1 MPRLVTDHPLA
12 PPEWGCDLPEG
23 QLLVLGRKS
32 GSPVCVAWDRLVS
45 GTHAELTWSNGALL
59 VRRLET
65 AKNVIFHE
73 GEPVVECRVPVGGR
87 FVIGDSLFRVVD
99 DRAVPPTPSGPSDS
113 PVEEVT
119 FPRHALRH
127 IRYRDA
133 DRRIEVLSRLPAVLG
148 RVDADDQLLPRLVN
162 VLLAGVAHAEAAAV
176 VELTPQGTPRML
188 AWDRRRETA
197 GAFRPSSRLILESL
211 GRRGASVL
219 HVWESVDASLE
230 FTATQDFDWAFCTPV
245 PHGPVP
251 VDDATD
257 PPSEHADT
265 GARGTSEATI
275 GEPPRAVPTTD
286 IEPRE
291 RRGLYLAGKFDQLSA
306 TPRSGRGDDGPLQA
320 DVKFTELVAEF
331 VGAARRL
338 RVLERTQA
346 GLRQFFPPV
355 VVEALGRGDEA
366 ALLAPRETEVT
377 VLFCDLKGFSRQAEA
392 QSDNLIGLLDRVSLA
407 LDVMTRHILEHGG
420 VIGDFQGDAA
430 MGVWGWPVASP
441 DDPLRACRAALA
453 IRREFEQ
460 AARAPQHALARF
472 ESGMGLA
479 RGRAVAGKIGTRDH
493 TKVTV
498 FGPVVNLASRLEGMT
513 RQLRVPIVVEESL
526 ARIAREGLSPREGRV
541 RTLARV
547 LPYGLETPAL
557 VSELLP
563 GEAELPEFTA
573 QHLTDYESAVERFLD
588 GQWEEAYRLL
598 RTMPSSDRA
607 QDVLAL
613 QIARHNRVP
622 PPDWNGVLRFEGK

>member
-12 PPEWGCDLPEG
+12 PPEWGYDLPDGAE
-23 QLLVLGRKS
+23 LVLGRREGCS
-32 GSPVCVAWDRLVS
+32 VCVPWDRHVS
-45 GTHAELTWSNGALL
+45 GTHALLKWSGGSLA
-59 VRRLET
+59 VKRMEA
-65 AKNVIFHE
+65 AKNVVFYQ
-73 GEPVVECRVPVGGR
+73 GESVAECQVAVGGR

-99 DRAVPPTPSGPSDS
+99 DHAAPPTPSGPSDS

-119 FPRHALRH
+119 FTRHALRH

-133 DRRIEVLSRLPAVLG
+133 DRRIEVLSRLPEVLG
-148 RVDADDQLLPRLVN
+148 RADGDDELLPRLVN

-176 VELTPQGTPRML
+176 VELSPRGEPRML

-211 GRRGASVL
+211 ARRGASVL
-219 HVWESVDASLE
+219 HVWESASESLE

-245 PHGPVP
+245 PNGPAP
-251 VDDATD
+251 VDED
-257 PPSEHADT
+257 SEET
-265 GARGTSEATI
+265 
-275 GEPPRAVPTTD
+275 PNVPAVPTD
-286 IEPRE
+286 LEPRE
-291 RRGLYLAGKFDQLSA
+291 RRGLYLAGKFDLLSA
-306 TPRSGRGDDGPLQA
+306 TPRSGSGDDGPLQA

-355 VVEALGRGDEA
+355 VVSALGRGDEA

-377 VLFCDLKGFSRQAEA
+377 VLFCDLKGFSRQAEV
-392 QSDNLIGLLDRVSLA
+392 QRDNLLGLLDRVSLA

-430 MGVWGWPVASP
+430 MGFWGWPVASP
-441 DDPLRACRAALA
+441 DDALRACRAALA

-460 AARAPQHALARF
+460 AGREPQHALTRF

-498 FGPVVNLASRLEGMT
+498 FGPVVNLASRLEGLT

-547 LPYGLETPAL
+547 LPYGLETPVLA
-557 VSELLP
+557 SELLP

-573 QHLTDYESAVERFLD
+573 QHLTDYENAVARFLE
-588 GQWEEAYRLL
+588 GNWEEAYRLL
-598 RTMPSSDRA
+598 RTMPSNDRA

>member
-12 PPEWGCDLPEG
+12 PPEWGYDLPEG
-23 QLLVLGRKS
+23 GELVLGRRDDC
-32 GSPVCVAWDRLVS
+32 PVWVPWDRHVS
-45 GTHAELTWSNGALL
+45 GTHALLMWSDGFLS
-59 VRRLET
+59 VKRMDT
-65 AKNVIFHE
+65 AKNVVFHQ
-73 GEPVVECRVPVGGR
+73 GESVAECRVPVGGR

-99 DRAVPPTPSGPSDS
+99 DQAIPPSPSGPSDS

-119 FPRHALRH
+119 FTRHALRH

-133 DRRIEVLSRLPAVLG
+133 DRRIEVLSRLPEVLG
-148 RVDADDQLLPRLVN
+148 RTDGDDELLPRLVN

-176 VELTPQGTPRML
+176 VELSPRGEPRTL

-211 GRRGASVL
+211 VRRRASVL
-219 HVWESVDASLE
+219 HVWESASESLE

-245 PHGPVP
+245 PNGPAP
-251 VDDATD
+251 VDDESADSPQVSTD
-257 PPSEHADT
+257 PTNLA
-265 GARGTSEATI
+265 
-275 GEPPRAVPTTD
+275 PTD
-286 IEPRE
+286 LEPRE
-291 RRGLYLAGKFDQLSA
+291 PRGLYLAGKFDQLSV
-306 TPRSGRGDDGPLQA
+306 TPRSGSGEDGPLQA

-355 VVEALGRGDEA
+355 VVTALGRGDEA

-377 VLFCDLKGFSRQAEA
+377 VLFCDLKGFSRQAEV
-392 QSDNLIGLLDRVSLA
+392 QRDNLLGLLDRVSLA

-430 MGVWGWPVASP
+430 MGFWGWPVASP
-441 DDPLRACRAALA
+441 DDALRACRAALA
-453 IRREFEQ
+453 IRREFDQ
-460 AARAPQHALARF
+460 AAREPQHALARF

-498 FGPVVNLASRLEGMT
+498 FGPVVNLASRLEGLT
-513 RQLRVPIVVEESL
+513 RQLRVPIVFDEPL
-526 ARIAREGLSPREGRV
+526 AAIAREGLSPREGRV

-547 LPYGLETPAL
+547 LPYGLETPVLA
-557 VSELLP
+557 SELLP
-563 GEAELPEFTA
+563 GEAEQPEFTA
-573 QHLTDYESAVERFLD
+573 QHLADYDTAVQRFME
-588 GQWEEAYRLL
+588 GEWEEAYRLL
-598 RTMPSSDRA
+598 RAMPSSDRA

-613 QIARHNRVP
+613 QIARHNRVA